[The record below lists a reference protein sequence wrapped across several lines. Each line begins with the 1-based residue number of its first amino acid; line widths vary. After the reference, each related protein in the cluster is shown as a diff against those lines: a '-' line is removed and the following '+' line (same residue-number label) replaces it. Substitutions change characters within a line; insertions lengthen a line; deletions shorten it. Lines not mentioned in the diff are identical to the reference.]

1 MPFKESLSAMNKSDN
16 DRLLNELL
24 AGDELDAFR
33 RASLEESLALIRG
46 RNVRRQRLRRAALVA
61 VFVLVPAILLKD
73 LVPRQG
79 NRTARVVSRPVSK
92 QDVEVISDEQLFA
105 LFPNR
110 PLALVGKPGQQQLVF
125 LDELNPPKSAVT
137 Q

>member
-1 MPFKESLSAMNKSDN
+1 MPFKETLSAMNKSDN

-61 VFVLVPAILLKD
+61 VFVLAPAILLKD

-79 NRTARVVSRPVSK
+79 NRTARVVSSPVSK

-125 LDELNPPKSAVT
+125 LDELNPPK
-137 Q
+137 

>member
-1 MPFKESLSAMNKSDN
+1 MPFEETVSNMNKNETDQ
-16 DRLLNELL
+16 LLNELL

-33 RASLEESLALIRG
+33 CASLEESLALIRG
-46 RNVRRQRLRRAALVA
+46 RNVRRQRIRRAALVA
-61 VFVLVPAILLKD
+61 LLVLVPAILLKD
-73 LVPRQG
+73 LMPRK
-79 NRTARVVSRPVSK
+79 RTETTPVVSSPVSK
-92 QDVEVISDEQLFA
+92 EEVEIISDEQLFA

-125 LDELNPPKSAVT
+125 LDKLNPPKSAVP

>member
-1 MPFKESLSAMNKSDN
+1 MNKNDT

-24 AGDELDAFR
+24 VGDELDAFR
-33 RASLEESLALIRG
+33 RASLEESLALLRG
-46 RNVRRQRLRRAALVA
+46 RNVRRQRIRRAALVA
-61 VFVLVPAILLKD
+61 VLLLAPAILLKD
-73 LVPRQG
+73 LVPRKSD
-79 NRTARVVSRPVSK
+79 RTAGVVSRPVSK
-92 QDVEVISDEQLFA
+92 QDVEIISDEQLFA

-137 Q
+137 R

>member
-1 MPFKESLSAMNKSDN
+1 MNKN
-16 DRLLNELL
+16 ETDRLLDAML

-33 RASLEESLALIRG
+33 RASLEESLALVRG
-46 RNVRRQRLRRAALVA
+46 RNVRRQRIRRAAIAA
-61 VFVLVPAILLKD
+61 VLLLAFAILLKD
-73 LVPRQG
+73 LVPGKQTG
-79 NRTARVVSRPVSK
+79 STRVVKRPVSK
-92 QDVEVISDEQLFA
+92 EEVEIISDEQLFA

-137 Q
+137 R

>member
-1 MPFKESLSAMNKSDN
+1 MPFEETVSKMNKN
-16 DRLLNELL
+16 ETDRLLDALL

-33 RASLEESLALIRG
+33 RASLEASLALVRA
-46 RNVRRQRLRRAALVA
+46 RNLHRQRIRRVALVA
-61 VFVLVPAILLKD
+61 VLFLALAILLKD
-73 LVPRQG
+73 VVARKRPG
-79 NRTARVVSRPVSK
+79 STRVVKRPVSK
-92 QDVEVISDEQLFA
+92 EEVEIISDEQLFA

-137 Q
+137 R